1 MDIEKYYQHT
11 AVSSLNASL
20 ISCIPIILLT
30 LVFIALHSS
39 FTYFLLILPFLI
51 YSIANFTHYFM
62 QKKKG
67 RKMEEVIIKGK
78 VKSILDTKTAV
89 LTFLP
94 APSLRLGIY
103 TGDGTKVGEIRDLKF
118 SVIRWYLPYF
128 LDQLYS
134 KSYGFYNTNN
144 ELQYSFMI
152 KKEGIEIRNKE
163 KQTISKIIECTT
175 LKKSEKHFY
184 YSEKWI
190 VMRKSLTLTDYHFA
204 RAEGTELA
212 HIKKGWMPKDWTTRF
227 KDSNFPILTIDHH
240 ASDKEIIHIYAIITK
255 IFAYTNH

>member
-1 MDIEKYYQHT
+1 MDIEKYYQYT

-30 LVFIALHSS
+30 FVFIGIHSS
-39 FTYFLLILPFLI
+39 FTYFLLILPFLF
-51 YSIANFTHYFM
+51 YSIASFTHYYI

-67 RKMEEVIIKGK
+67 RKTVEAMIPGK
-78 VKSILDTKTAV
+78 VKSILETKTTV

-103 TGDGTKVGEIRDLKF
+103 TGEGTKVGEIRDMKF
-118 SVIRWYLPYF
+118 SAIRWYLPYF
-128 LDQLYS
+128 LDSLYA

-144 ELQYSFMI
+144 ELQYSFTI
-152 KKEGIEIRNKE
+152 KKDVIEIRNKE
-163 KQTISKIIECTT
+163 KHPISEIKECPTS
-175 LKKSEKHFY
+175 KKSVKLFY
-184 YSEKWI
+184 YSEKCI
-190 VMRKSLTLTDYHFA
+190 VMRKSMTYTDYHFE
-204 RAEGTELA
+204 REEGAELA
-212 HIKKGWMPKDWTTRF
+212 QIKKGWMPKNWTTRLR
-227 KDSNFPILTIDHH
+227 DSNFPLLTIDHH